1 MKIPKITRKNL
12 KLLLRS
18 KTSLLVIIF
27 GPLLIMLLV
36 GFAFNNPAASK
47 LNIGY
52 YANEKTNLTYSFI
65 DALNTN
71 ANFDVLEYPLATGCT
86 DMIEQGKVHICII
99 FPDAFSI
106 ENNKTNEILFYVDQ
120 SRANFVYAV
129 IDTVSSKVQMTS
141 NKLSYQMT
149 NDLLTVISHT
159 KTKNSDNLLKIIR
172 MKNLI
177 NEISTDSDSIK
188 TGMNSLNF
196 TKSSTNSES
205 LSTSSIDSDL
215 EDLESKIENLIDA
228 AEDVSCDSGFAGNLT
243 ATYEPEIANALNT
256 TNTDLDAL
264 SILVANVAT
273 EITKLNQ
280 KLDVAKTTTTDS
292 VTKLTDIQ
300 SKLSEIK
307 TDIDSMKTSIESLN
321 AEINALKVTS
331 AESIVNPITTTI
343 KPVSAKT
350 NNLNFI
356 FPYVI
361 ILIIVF
367 ISIMLSSTMIIMEK
381 NSKAYFR
388 TFTTPTKAITFIT
401 SIFLTNVLV
410 VVVQL
415 FFILILAYY
424 FLQTSILAN
433 IGLTLLVIT
442 GAITLFTLLGMIIGY
457 MFKSQEAATMASISV
472 GSVLLFLS
480 NLILPLETMSVYIQ
494 EAAKYNPYVV
504 ASELLKKIT
513 LFNSTFTEVHFDF
526 MLLGLYILI
535 ALVLV
540 FVVERISRVQY
551 LNKKPLHKLTKKDE
565 ILDRYFKLKSGVLLK
580 DEKDLLI
587 ELKIMSDLTFDEYVD
602 KNKND
607 FETWMIMNNK
617 PKLAEKIGACKTRE
631 ELIKV
636 LGKEK
641 K

>member
-1 MKIPKITRKNL
+1 MKIPKITGKNL

-36 GFAFNNPAASK
+36 GFAFNNPTASK
-47 LNIGY
+47 LNIGF
-52 YANEKTNLTYSFI
+52 YANEKTNLTNSFI
-65 DALNTN
+65 GALESNI
-71 ANFDVLEYPLATGCT
+71 NFAVLEYPSAIGCT

-106 ENNKTNEILFYVDQ
+106 ENNKTNEIFFYVDQ

-129 IDTVSSKVQMTS
+129 IDTVSSKVQLTS

-149 NDLLTVISHT
+149 NDLLTVIQHT
-159 KTKNSDNLLKIIR
+159 KAKNDDILLK
-172 MKNLI
+172 LI
-177 NEISTDSDSIK
+177 KIKSSLSEISINLDSII
-188 TGMNSLNF
+188 TDMNSLNL
-196 TKSSTNSES
+196 TKSSTSSGS
-205 LSTSSIDSDL
+205 LSTNSINSDIT
-215 EDLESKIENLIDA
+215 DLESKIEDFIYAAQLIACDEVFKNTTDV
-228 AEDVSCDSGFAGNLT
+228 AEV
-243 ATYEPEIANALNT
+243 EINNILNT
-256 TNTDLDAL
+256 TNADLDTL
-264 SILVANVAT
+264 TGLIANVST
-273 EITKLNQ
+273 DINNLNK
-280 KLDVAKTTTTDS
+280 KLDVAKTTTTDT
-292 VTKLTDIQ
+292 VDKIEIIQ
-300 SKLSEIK
+300 SKLSDIK
-307 TDIDSMKTSIESLN
+307 SDVDSMKTSIESLN

-361 ILIIVF
+361 VLIIVF

-401 SIFLTNVLV
+401 SIFLTNMLV

-415 FFILILAYY
+415 LFILVLAYY
-424 FLQTSILAN
+424 FLKTSILAN
-433 IGLTLLVIT
+433 IGLTLLLIA

-480 NLILPLETMSVYIQ
+480 NLILPLETMAIYIQ
-494 EAAKYNPYVV
+494 EAARYNPYVV
-504 ASELLKKIT
+504 ASELLKKLT
-513 LFNSTFTEVHFDF
+513 LFNSTFSEVRYDF
-526 MLLGLYILI
+526 MLLGGYIII
-535 ALVLV
+535 ALILVLI
-540 FVVERISRVQY
+540 VERISRIQY

-580 DEKDLLI
+580 DEKDLLA
-587 ELKIMSDLTFDEYVD
+587 ELNNMSDITFDEYVD

-617 PKLAEKIGACKTRE
+617 PKLAEKLGACKTRQE
-631 ELIKV
+631 MIK
-636 LGKEK
+636 LLEKEK